1 MALPGFL
8 GIRDVDDRVAG
19 PCRGRDVDRAVEL
32 AITSCSDA
40 AAADGD
46 QEPEQ
51 YWKYEAG
58 WTERASKQFAPPPK
72 LGRGQR
78 HASGGA
84 RPADGPSYRTPRD
97 SLERVAH
104 SRCGSDEGH
113 SVDRDDDL
121 SARPPC
127 PDVADGLGG
136 LAQRERPIDHRA
148 QLSGL
153 HQLR

>member
-19 PCRGRDVDRAVEL
+19 PCRGRDVDRAIEL

-72 LGRGQR
+72 LWAQSATCLRR
-78 HASGGA
+78 
-84 RPADGPSYRTPRD
+84 RPA
-97 SLERVAH
+97 
-104 SRCGSDEGH
+104 
-113 SVDRDDDL
+113 
-121 SARPPC
+121 
-127 PDVADGLGG
+127 GG
-136 LAQRERPIDHRA
+136 RPILPNA
-148 QLSGL
+148 GVVATWVNPIAG
-153 HQLR
+153 

>member
-19 PCRGRDVDRAVEL
+19 PCRGRDVDRAIEL

-58 WTERASKQFAPPPK
+58 LTERARKQFAPPRS
-72 LGRGQR
+72 LGAVSDTPPAARGPRTAHSTGRPCGRQLR
-78 HASGGA
+78 SSNHGLNGGA
-84 RPADGPSYRTPRD
+84 C
-97 SLERVAH
+97 E
-104 SRCGSDEGH
+104 
-113 SVDRDDDL
+113 
-121 SARPPC
+121 
-127 PDVADGLGG
+127 
-136 LAQRERPIDHRA
+136 
-148 QLSGL
+148 SG
-153 HQLR
+153 